1 MKGYIKKLLRE
12 NLIVEKLVNVDNDV
26 DDLYRMFFK
35 DDIDEISR
43 TGFITNDMFQKQ
55 NTNTDILTDDESIQ
69 SNELNPCG
77 IYVNYGLNGYIPEK
91 NIISISFASGA
102 KNYVMDFG
110 GDLNKAID
118 ALSDETQKINLRTE
132 FSEEKLKGS
141 IHHELAHWI
150 DDTMNNRHVR
160 SRLEKQVKFNT
171 RDLGGIPVD
180 ATKMEIQGQIHNV
193 KQLKNKY
200 SDKWD
205 EITFADMMKLSPT
218 LSIIHR
224 DLPYKFKSKWIRD
237 LKTRM
242 HREGLLGKN
251 MIN

>member
-1 MKGYIKKLLRE
+1 MKDYIKKLLRE
-12 NLIVEKLVNVDNDV
+12 NLIVEKLTNIDNDV
-26 DDLYRMFFK
+26 DDLYKMFFS
-35 DDIDEISR
+35 DDIDEIAI
-43 TGFITNDMFQKQ
+43 TGIITDDMFKKQ
-55 NTNTDILTDDESIQ
+55 NSNTSILNDDESVK
-69 SNELNPCG
+69 SNAINPCN
-77 IYVNYGLNGYIPEK
+77 IYINYGLNGYIPEK

-110 GDLNKAID
+110 GDLNKAINS
-118 ALSDETQKINLRTE
+118 LSNETQKVNLRSE
-132 FSEEKLKGS
+132 FTEEKIKGS

-171 RDLGGIPVD
+171 RDLGGVPVD

-200 SDKWD
+200 EDRWD
-205 EITFADMMKLSPT
+205 NLSFYDMLRLSPPLT
-218 LSIIHR
+218 VIHR
-224 DLPYKFKSKWIRD
+224 DLPDKFKSKWVRD